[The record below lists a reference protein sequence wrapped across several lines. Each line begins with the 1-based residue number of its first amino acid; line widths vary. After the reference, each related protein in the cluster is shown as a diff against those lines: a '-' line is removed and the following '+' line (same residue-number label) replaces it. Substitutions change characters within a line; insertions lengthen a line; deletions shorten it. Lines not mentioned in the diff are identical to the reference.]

1 MFYLAVRNIT
11 RRLGSSLVTVF
22 IVALAMF
29 VTVAGT
35 SAFLSLSQGVQ
46 KASDRLGA
54 DIIVLPK
61 ELGADPSEALFT
73 AQPAN
78 IYLPEHAMSV
88 IAGIEGIEAMSPQF
102 FTQTLNQ
109 SCCTVMGVTR
119 VVGIDPAT
127 DFTIRPWIGEEG
139 LASLAPDEIILGA
152 NAPEVPGNVVSILG
166 NQFRVV
172 ARLDVT
178 GTSVDETIFMLLE
191 TARRIGAES
200 PYLERV
206 WRSTDPFTSI
216 SCILVKV
223 ADGYD
228 PEDVALAI
236 SAAYPEA
243 SVTAVAGLVRNTS
256 QQLNLFLK
264 AFALLAV
271 AIIVIVVL
279 ALAGRFSA
287 LAKDRRGELGFL
299 RAQGAGK
306 GRVMGSLLTETLL
319 LCGAG
324 GVIGAAL
331 GIPVAVS
338 LANQFHNVLSL
349 PYASLS
355 AGGCVALFA
364 LGVVLAAVLSI
375 ASSIGTAYR
384 YATMDPFTAMQR
396 GEVQ

>member
-1 MFYLAVRNIT
+1 MLYLAVRNIT
-11 RRLGSSLVTVF
+11 RRLSSSLVTVL

-35 SAFLSLSQGVQ
+35 SAFLSLSEGVR

-78 IYLPEHAMSV
+78 IYLPEHALKVISSV
-88 IAGIEGIEAMSPQF
+88 EGISTCSPQF

-109 SCCTVMGVTR
+109 SCCTVLGVTR

-127 DFTIRPWIGEEG
+127 DFTIRPWIGAEG
-139 LASLAPDEIILGA
+139 LANLAPNEIILGA
-152 NAPEVPGNVVSILG
+152 NAPYVPGDVVSILG
-166 NQFRVV
+166 KQFRVA
-172 ARLDVT
+172 ARLDET

-191 TARRIGAES
+191 TARQIGAES

-206 WRSTDPFTSI
+206 WRTNDPFTSI

-228 PEDVALAI
+228 TDDVALAI

-256 QQLNLFLK
+256 EQLSLFLK
-264 AFALLAV
+264 AFACLAV

-299 RAQGAGK
+299 RALGCGK
-306 GRVMGSLLTETLL
+306 GQVSRGS
-319 LCGAG
+319 A
-324 GVIGAAL
+324 
-331 GIPVAVS
+331 
-338 LANQFHNVLSL
+338 
-349 PYASLS
+349 
-355 AGGCVALFA
+355 
-364 LGVVLAAVLSI
+364 
-375 ASSIGTAYR
+375 
-384 YATMDPFTAMQR
+384 
-396 GEVQ
+396 